1 MTYTQSKE
9 INLMKKEHI
18 TSKFCK
24 NKSGNIALTFSLML
38 LPVMLS
44 VGATID
50 YNRGIRANTLIQ
62 QSADAAVL
70 TALNELEKGETRQ
83 EARKAGRRAFRFNL
97 PDEPK
102 YKKFTPKFDI
112 DTTLFHNT
120 VTVTVE
126 DEIPNAF
133 LSIAGIDTF
142 PINVEARSFITTP
155 RQEISM
161 VLDVSQSMVGN
172 NRLTNMV
179 AAAKDFITTLSP
191 FETGSGYRVINIVPF
206 ANKVNLGLGYSHW
219 IDPTATAAP
228 FDGCIELDT
237 NHRFLMDNIPSNAPG
252 AMIPY
257 RNTIRDNSGNPS
269 IPDTPRCVSANSEV
283 SLFGT
288 DAATLISKVDSFDIG
303 YGTGTDEALLWG
315 WRTLS
320 PKWRPHFNGSKTYP
334 RDYNVRNQKIIV
346 LLTDGQI
353 FRQELNPPYPAV
365 TDKHKRIN
373 DADAD
378 FNRICDDIDDNTD
391 IRVFTIG
398 FDLGAAE
405 PALRTA
411 LQDCASNG
419 GSYFDASTTDIG
431 DTFKTIASEIQSL
444 RLVR

>member
-1 MTYTQSKE
+1 
-9 INLMKKEHI
+9 
-18 TSKFCK
+18 
-24 NKSGNIALTFSLML
+24 ML

-126 DEIPNAF
+126 DGIPNAF

-142 PINVEARSFITTP
+142 PINVKARSFIASP

-161 VLDVSQSMVGN
+161 VLDVSQSMIGAN
-172 NRLTNMV
+172 KLTNMI
-179 AAAKDFITTLSP
+179 AAAKDFVTTLSP
-191 FETGSGYRVINIVPF
+191 FETGSGYRIINIVPF
-206 ANKVNLGLGYSHW
+206 ANRVNLGLSYSHW
-219 IDPTATAAP
+219 LDPTATAAP
-228 FDGCIELDT
+228 FDGCIELEN
-237 NHRFLMDNIPSNAPG
+237 NHRFLMDNIPSRGPG

-257 RNTIRDNSGNPS
+257 RNTIRDNSGTKNPP
-269 IPDTPRCVSANSEV
+269 IPDKPRCVGANSEV

-288 DAATLISKVDSFDIG
+288 DAATLISKIDNFEVG
-303 YGTGTDEALLWG
+303 YGTATDEALQWG

-320 PKWRPHFNGSKTYP
+320 PKWRPHFNGPKTFP
-334 RDYNVRNQKIIV
+334 KDYNARNQKIIV

-365 TDKHKRIN
+365 TDKHKRILT
-373 DADAD
+373 ADAD
-378 FNRICDDIDDNTD
+378 FNKVCDDIDDTTD
-391 IRVFTIG
+391 IKVFTIG
-398 FDLGAAE
+398 FNLGAAD

-419 GSYFDASTTDIG
+419 GSYFDASTTNIG
-431 DTFKTIASEIQSL
+431 ETFRTIAAEIQNL
-444 RLVR
+444 RLTN